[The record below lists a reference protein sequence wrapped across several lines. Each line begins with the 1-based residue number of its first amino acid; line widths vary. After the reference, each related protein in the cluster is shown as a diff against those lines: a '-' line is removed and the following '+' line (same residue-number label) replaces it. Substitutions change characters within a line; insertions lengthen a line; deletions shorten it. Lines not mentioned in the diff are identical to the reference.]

1 MLRFSAPLVLVIAL
15 LGAAPASAGLA
26 PKLYTGQTRLGVQ
39 TSSRSA
45 SGSCSTSVGLLLT
58 DLVLRC
64 DDSSG
69 TARAKYTF
77 TLPKKAGSVT
87 WQVNYLGTHRGATVT
102 VKRTSDTQFRISVTQ
117 NSAGRADIE
126 SVTIEYY
133 VG

>member
-1 MLRFSAPLVLVIAL
+1 LLRFIAPLVLVTAL

-39 TSSRSA
+39 TSSRSDG
-45 SGSCSTSVGLLLT
+45 GSCSTSVGLLT

-64 DDSSG
+64 DDSTG

-87 WQVNYLGTHRGATVT
+87 WQVSYIGAHRGTTVT
-102 VKRTSDTQFRISVTQ
+102 VKRTSDTQFRVSVTQ